1 MNKAYRFRIYPT
13 EEQRAK
19 IEKTFNCVRFIFN
32 KMLADRLA
40 YYSETGKRLKN
51 TPAQYKKE
59 FPWLKEVDSLALANA
74 QMNLMAAY
82 ERFFKHPTGN
92 LPKFKNKKHSKKT
105 YTTNCVNGNIVI
117 CDGAIKLPKIGFIKI
132 KVHRRIPINYKLKAV
147 TVIQDARGFYH
158 ASVLFEYQPKEK
170 EVAPENII
178 ALEYSDSGLYNGLYV
193 DSNGEQILYPSN
205 IQQTIRKLRQE
216 KKRLSHMKYKS
227 KNRAKQRM
235 KVDRLRERFC
245 NQRDDFLHKQSR
257 QIANAY
263 DCVYVK
269 DPAQGV
275 AYDFGWTMFK
285 FFLKYKLA
293 EEGKKFICMDH
304 ILLNE
309 RIYGSQAV

>member
-82 ERFFKHPTGN
+82 ERFFFFFSGN
-92 LPKFKNKKHSKKT
+92 LPKFKSKKHSKKT

-309 RIYGSQAV
+309 RIYGGQAV